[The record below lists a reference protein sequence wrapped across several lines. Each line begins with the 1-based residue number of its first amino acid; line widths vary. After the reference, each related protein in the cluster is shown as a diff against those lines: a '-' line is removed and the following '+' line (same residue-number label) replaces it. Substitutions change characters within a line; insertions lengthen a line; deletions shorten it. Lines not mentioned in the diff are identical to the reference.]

1 VYYTEEWDVGPGET
15 SHFPTMWMSPDG
27 RTAWLLFSGD
37 DCFSLRKATLRI
49 GDEEK
54 R

>member
-1 VYYTEEWDVGPGET
+1 
-15 SHFPTMWMSPDG
+15 MSPDG

-37 DCFSLRKATLRI
+37 DCFSLRKATLRTA
-49 GDEEK
+49 GPA